1 MVDGQSTRHPAAPRQ
16 LPTAASA
23 AFSLTPTTR
32 YFLQSDHSCPF
43 LNIEHNFVVTTP
55 ANFGSTGNVSS
66 SAPPLA
72 SDVSGPR

>member
-1 MVDGQSTRHPAAPRQ
+1 MKTD
-16 LPTAASA
+16 
-23 AFSLTPTTR
+23 
-32 YFLQSDHSCPF
+32 